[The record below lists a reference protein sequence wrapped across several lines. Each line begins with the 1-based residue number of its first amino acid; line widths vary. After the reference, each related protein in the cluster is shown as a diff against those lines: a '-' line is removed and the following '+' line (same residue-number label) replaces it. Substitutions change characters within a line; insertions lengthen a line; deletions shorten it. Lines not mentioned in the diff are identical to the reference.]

1 MGYGQRPVSLVEC
14 RERHPFST
22 SEYPSSPEYPFSTV
36 MAAYPCGARS
46 TLLGRLWRSLYTM
59 RDPLWNPR
67 MGARPS
73 RRHGITPS
81 RRHVRHAV
89 TALIQ
94 SRRHAVMGKA
104 RLWLKTGYGEACTPC
119 VIPCGI
125 PGWGH
130 GSYPVTP
137 LWAQPGYGRIPWR
150 SPEYPFRPVM
160 AKPVHHA

>member
-1 MGYGQRPVSLVEC
+1 MEC

-22 SEYPSSPEYPFSTV
+22 SEYPSSPEYPFSPV

-130 GSYPVTP
+130 GSYPVTTVTAFSQLP
-137 LWAQPGYGRIPWR
+137 VTNHL
-150 SPEYPFRPVM
+150 SPVTVFSPVT
-160 AKPVHHA
+160 ASPKDPIGVA